1 MSQADGFDA
10 LLQEDRVFEPPAEF
24 AAKAN
29 ANDPGIYE
37 EADRDHEGFW
47 AKFAGELEWSRPW
60 DTVCEWTPPT
70 VKWFLGG
77 QINASVNCVDR
88 HVRTARRNK
97 AALIWEGEPGDRR
110 TLTYWD
116 LYQDVNRFANALR
129 DLGVEKGDRVAVY
142 LPMTPELPIT
152 LLACARIGAVHS
164 VVFAGF
170 SAESLRDRINDM
182 QAKVVVTGDGG
193 YRRGGVIPLKQIT
206 DDALDGAPSVE
217 SVVVMH
223 REGLDAEVNMQD
235 GRDHWYHDLMAKAAP
250 RCDPQPMDSEDL
262 LFTLYTSGTTGKPK
276 GIAHATGGYLV
287 GTYATSKWVFD
298 LKEEDVFF
306 CTADIGW
313 VTGHSYLV
321 YGPLANGATC
331 VMYEGAPDTPHRGR
345 FWEMVE
351 RYGVT
356 VFYTA
361 PTAIRAFMKWGTD
374 IPAKFDMS
382 TLRLLG
388 TVGEPINPEAW
399 IWYHAN
405 IGGERVP
412 IVDTWWQTET
422 GAICV
427 APLPGLVALK
437 PGSATRPFPGIKPVV
452 VNEQGEEVKVGGG
465 YLVMKRPWPSMLRT
479 IYGDHE
485 RYVKTYFGRWGPD
498 VYVTGDGAKID
509 DDGYL
514 WLLGRVDDVLNVS
527 GHRVGTMEVE
537 SALVDHPDVAEAA
550 VVGKPHEIKG
560 QGIAAFVTLKEGV
573 TPHDGTIGVPEAARG
588 DQDRR
593 HRPPRRD
600 RARGRPPED
609 PVGQESCAGCCATSR
624 RARRWATSP
633 PSPTPRWWRS
643 CATSTPTRRGRELE
657 RRRLLPVIRC
667 KVSGQGSTV
676 VSST

>member
-24 AAKAN
+24 AAQAN
-29 ANDPGIYE
+29 ANDPGIYD

-223 REGLDAEVNMQD
+223 REGLDADINMQD
-235 GRDHWYHDLMAKAAP
+235 GRDHWYHDLMAKAGP
-250 RCDPQPMDSEDL
+250 RCDPEPMDSEDL

-573 TPHDGTIGVPEAARG
+573 TPHDGTIGVLKQHVVTKIGAIARPDEIVLAA
-588 DQDRR
+588 DL
-593 HRPPRRD
+593 PK
-600 RARGRPPED
+600 
-609 PVGQESCAGCCATSR
+609 T
-624 RARRWATSP
+624 
-633 PSPTPRWWRS
+633 RS
-643 CATSTPTRRGRELE
+643 GKIM
-657 RRRLLPVIRC
+657 RRLLRDVAEGKALGDVTTLADP
-667 KVSGQGSTV
+667 TV
-676 VSST
+676 VAKLRDQYADKEG